1 MEIEIVYDMRHV
13 ANLLKSIVND
23 CCSEGFTWFKDI
35 GEPPNMYET
44 LRAIKILDEM
54 GVVGTMKIVDEEDE
68 K

>member
-13 ANLLKSIVND
+13 ANLLKSIVNGS
-23 CCSEGFTWFKDI
+23 CVEGFTWFEDI

-44 LRAIKILDEM
+44 IRAIKILDEM
-54 GVVGTMKIVDEEDE
+54 GVVGTMKIVDKEDE